1 MANENNTKNASSDIE
16 PVYNIV
22 GTKVALGPG
31 TREENIQEL
40 YRAENDFATAMLS
53 GDPLRPRER
62 EGYEANYDRYSKEGH
77 PDWVSFIIYDRAT
90 ATAIGGVGLRHMDHA
105 KGIAELGIIIT
116 RKDYGGGG
124 YGTEAITLI
133 LDYGF
138 TVLGLHNVLLETY
151 AYNER
156 ALRSYRKVGFKEIGR
171 RREAQRIGDKRYD
184 TIYMDILRTEF
195 HSPFPPVVPLP

>member
-1 MANENNTKNASSDIE
+1 MANENTIQGASGETE

-22 GTKVALGPG
+22 GAKVALGPG
-31 TREENIQEL
+31 TREENIREF
-40 YRAENDFATAMLS
+40 YRAENDFGTAILS
-53 GDPLRPRER
+53 GDPMRPRER
-62 EGYEANYDRYSKEGH
+62 ARYEADYDRYSKESH

-90 ATAIGGVGLRHMDHA
+90 GTAIGGLGLRHIDLA
-105 KGIAELGIIIT
+105 KGLAEVGIIIT
-116 RKDYGGGG
+116 RKDYWGGG
-124 YGTEAITLI
+124 YGTEALTLV

-171 RREAQRIGDKRYD
+171 RRQAQRIGDKRYD
-184 TIYMDILRTEF
+184 TVFMDILRTEF
-195 HSPFPPVVPLP
+195 QSPFPPVVPLP

>member
-1 MANENNTKNASSDIE
+1 MANEIDAQGASGEIE
-16 PVYNIV
+16 PVYNFV

-31 TREENIQEL
+31 TREENIREF
-40 YRAENDFATAMLS
+40 YRAENDFATAILS
-53 GDPLRPRER
+53 GDLMRPRER
-62 EGYEANYDRYSKEGH
+62 ERYETDYDRYSKEAH

-90 ATAIGGVGLRHMDHA
+90 ATAIGGVGLRHMDLT

-116 RKDYGGGG
+116 RKDYWGGG

-133 LDYGF
+133 LDHGF
-138 TVLGLHNVLLETY
+138 TALGLHNVLLETY

-156 ALRSYRKVGFKEIGR
+156 ALSSYRKVGFKEIGR
-171 RREAQRIGDKRYD
+171 RREAQRIGDMRYD
-184 TIYMDILRTEF
+184 TVYMDILRTEF